1 MSASDAQY
9 LVRVTEH
16 ILCSFICKDCG
27 YYGAD
32 WIQSCRSYH
41 FRCPFCGMFYRPWA
55 GGREF
60 NKLVVIQHPATNS
73 LMYLPVLWPATLEDN
88 WLMMQSEMFARNVNV
103 PANLDSFLAKQ
114 TVALATLMDQAG
126 TPTYFENMTMTTW
139 AKEKCQPPEFP
150 PSTYAKHEVGFRG
163 ARFVGYEDPAKPIYV
178 FKDMDKL
185 IALLGNMIAGKR
197 VFEQHQ
203 LADL

>member
-16 ILCSFICKDCG
+16 ILCSFICKECG
-27 YYGAD
+27 YYGSD

-41 FRCPFCGMFYRPWA
+41 FRCPYCGLFYRPWA
-55 GGREF
+55 GARPF
-60 NKLVVIQHPATNS
+60 NKLVVIQHPATQS
-73 LMYLPVLWPATLEDN
+73 LMYLPMLWPGTVEDN
-88 WLMMQSEMFARNVNV
+88 WLMMQSELYARKVDV

-114 TVALATLMDQAG
+114 TVGLATLMDQAG
-126 TPTYFENMTMTTW
+126 TPTYFDNFTMTTW
-139 AKEKCQPPEFP
+139 AKDRCQPPEFP

-163 ARFVGYEDPAKPIYV
+163 ARFVGHIDPNRPLHV

-185 IALLGNMIAGKR
+185 VALLGNMLAGKK

-203 LADL
+203 LSDL